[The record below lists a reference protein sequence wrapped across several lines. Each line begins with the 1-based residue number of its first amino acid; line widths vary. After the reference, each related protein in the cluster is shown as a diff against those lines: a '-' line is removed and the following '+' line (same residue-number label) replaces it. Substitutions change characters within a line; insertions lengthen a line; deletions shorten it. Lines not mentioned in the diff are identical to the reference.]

1 MYCVMSA
8 SVERGLRECVC
19 DFGRN
24 LIMELGRREALSV
37 SVEEA
42 LGLIDW
48 SGVRAL
54 SKRSVASTLREAGKK
69 GVGGG
74 GGVGKKGSD
83 KKLKKPSCVLPFCG
97 VVLSD
102 RCMGVRF
109 NHGLHT
115 QCMKGREGGRYCK
128 VCMKQ
133 AENNAS
139 GVPTYGDIED
149 RAKYGVDYRD
159 PKGKQTIPY
168 ANVAEKLGIK
178 MSAAMDAAREMGW
191 NIPEEQLVK
200 RVTKRGRPAK
210 SAAVSDT
217 DSEVS
222 EADKVPKKRGRPA
235 KAKKNKKVSQDDQ
248 IALLVA
254 EAYAET
260 TGESK
265 IPVEVKKVAKAK
277 KAAEKKPNK
286 TDMKKQEL
294 QKEASEMGLEISDE
308 KLKSLKIGEIRKKMK
323 DHKKSMKEAKAE
335 EAVVEEELVEE
346 AKAEEVKIEKVEEE
360 LVEEE
365 VVEEEVEDDE
375 EEDEEGVELSETITV
390 DGVEYYVHEQDG
402 QKIVLSMEGEP
413 VGVYDEETDTIQE
426 AEFE

>member
-1 MYCVMSA
+1 MSA

-69 GVGGG
+69 GG

-102 RCMGVRF
+102 RCMGVRY

-115 QCMKGREGGRYCK
+115 QCMNGSDGSRYCK

-139 GVPTYGDIED
+139 GVPTYGDIDE
-149 RAKYGVDYRD
+149 RAKFGVNYRD

-178 MSAAMDAAREMGW
+178 MSAAMDAAAEMGW

-222 EADKVPKKRGRPA
+222 EADKAPKKRGRPA

-323 DHKKSMKEAKAE
+323 EHKKSMKEAK
-335 EAVVEEELVEE
+335 VKE
-346 AKAEEVKIEKVEEE
+346 AKVETVEEE

-365 VVEEEVEDDE
+365 VVEEEED
-375 EEDEEGVELSETITV
+375 DEEGVELSETITV

>member
-24 LIMELGRREALSV
+24 LIMELGRREVLSV

-42 LGLIDW
+42 LGVIDW
-48 SGVRAL
+48 DGVMAV
-54 SKRSVASTLREAGKK
+54 SKRSVASRLREAGKK
-69 GVGGG
+69 G
-74 GGVGKKGSD
+74 GVGVINKSVD
-83 KKLKKPSCVLPFCG
+83 NKLKKPSCVLPFCG
-97 VVLSD
+97 DILRD
-102 RCMGVRF
+102 RCMGVRY

-115 QCMKGREGGRYCK
+115 QCMNGKDGSRYCK
-128 VCMKQ
+128 VCTKQ

-139 GVPTYGDIED
+139 GVPSYGDIEE
-149 RAKYGVDYRD
+149 RAKFGVNYID
-159 PKGKQTIPY
+159 PKGKQSIPY

-178 MSAAMDAAREMGW
+178 MSAAIEAAAEMGW
-191 NIPEEQLVK
+191 SIPEEQLVK

-222 EADKVPKKRGRPA
+222 EADKAPKKRGRPA
-235 KAKKNKKVSQDDQ
+235 KAKKNKKVNQDDQ

-265 IPVEVKKVAKAK
+265 IPVEVKNVAKAK

-308 KLKSLKIGEIRKKMK
+308 ELNSLKIGEIRKKIK
-323 DHKKSMKEAKAE
+323 AHKKSTKEAK
-335 EAVVEEELVEE
+335 VEET
-346 AKAEEVKIEKVEEE
+346 KIDKVEEE

-365 VVEEEVEDDE
+365 VVEEEEDDE
-375 EEDEEGVELSETITV
+375 EGLELSETITV

>member
-69 GVGGG
+69 GG

-102 RCMGVRF
+102 RCMGVRY

-115 QCMKGREGGRYCK
+115 QCMNGSDGSRYCK

-139 GVPTYGDIED
+139 GVPTYGDIDE
-149 RAKYGVDYRD
+149 RAKFGVNYRD

-178 MSAAMDAAREMGW
+178 MSAAMDAAAEMGW

-222 EADKVPKKRGRPA
+222 EADKAPKKRGRPA

-323 DHKKSMKEAKAE
+323 EHKKSMKEAK
-335 EAVVEEELVEE
+335 VKE
-346 AKAEEVKIEKVEEE
+346 AKVETVEEE

-365 VVEEEVEDDE
+365 VVEEEED
-375 EEDEEGVELSETITV
+375 DEEGVELSETITV

>member
-8 SVERGLRECVC
+8 SVERGLRECVV

-24 LIMELGRREALSV
+24 LIMELGRREGLSV

-42 LGLIDW
+42 LGMIDW
-48 SGVRAL
+48 SGVRTV

-69 GVGGG
+69 G
-74 GGVGKKGSD
+74 GVAKKVLD

-102 RCMGVRF
+102 RCMGVRY

-115 QCMKGREGGRYCK
+115 QCMNGSDGSRYCK

-139 GVPTYGDIED
+139 GVPTYGDIEE
-149 RAKYGVDYRD
+149 RAKFGVNYRD

-178 MSAAMDAAREMGW
+178 MSAAMDAAAEMGW

-222 EADKVPKKRGRPA
+222 EADKAPKKRGRPA

-323 DHKKSMKEAKAE
+323 EHKKSMKEAK
-335 EAVVEEELVEE
+335 VKE
-346 AKAEEVKIEKVEEE
+346 AKVETVEEE

-365 VVEEEVEDDE
+365 VED
-375 EEDEEGVELSETITV
+375 DEEGVELSETITV

>member
-1 MYCVMSA
+1 
-8 SVERGLRECVC
+8 
-19 DFGRN
+19 
-24 LIMELGRREALSV
+24 
-37 SVEEA
+37 
-42 LGLIDW
+42 
-48 SGVRAL
+48 
-54 SKRSVASTLREAGKK
+54 
-69 GVGGG
+69 
-74 GGVGKKGSD
+74 
-83 KKLKKPSCVLPFCG
+83 
-97 VVLSD
+97 
-102 RCMGVRF
+102 
-109 NHGLHT
+109 
-115 QCMKGREGGRYCK
+115 
-128 VCMKQ
+128 MKQ

-265 IPVEVKKVAKAK
+265 MPVEVKKVAKAK

-294 QKEASEMGLEISDE
+294 QKEAREMGLEISDE

-335 EAVVEEELVEE
+335 EELM
-346 AKAEEVKIEKVEEE
+346 EEE

-365 VVEEEVEDDE
+365 VVEEEVVE
-375 EEDEEGVELSETITV
+375 EEVEDDEEGVELSETITV

-413 VGVYDEETDTIQE
+413 VGVYDEETDTIQD

>member
-8 SVERGLRECVC
+8 SVERGLRECVR

-42 LGLIDW
+42 LGMIEWD
-48 SGVRAL
+48 GMRTV
-54 SKRSVASTLREAGKK
+54 SKRSVASKLREAGKNRGCAEIGGMAK
-69 GVGGG
+69 G
-74 GGVGKKGSD
+74 
-83 KKLKKPSCVLPFCG
+83 KLKKPSTVLPFCG

-115 QCMKGREGGRYCK
+115 QCMNGKVGGRYCK
-128 VCMKQ
+128 VCLKQ

-139 GVPTYGDIED
+139 SKPTYGDIED

-159 PKGKQTIPY
+159 PKGKLTVPY

-178 MSAAMDAAREMGW
+178 MSAAVEAAAEMGW
-191 NIPEEQLVK
+191 SIPEEQLVK

-222 EADKVPKKRGRPA
+222 ETDKAPKKRGRPA

-308 KLKSLKIGEIRKKMK
+308 ELKSLKIGEIRKKMK
-323 DHKKSMKEAKAE
+323 EHKKNMKKAK
-335 EAVVEEELVEE
+335 VE
-346 AKAEEVKIEKVEEE
+346 KAKVEEE

-365 VVEEEVEDDE
+365 VVEEEDD
-375 EEDEEGVELSETITV
+375 DEEGVELSETIIV
-390 DGVEYYVHEQDG
+390 EGVEYYVHEQDG
-402 QKIVLSMEGEP
+402 QKIVLSMDGEP

>member
-37 SVEEA
+37 SVDEA

-54 SKRSVASTLREAGKK
+54 SKRSVASRLREAGKK
-69 GVGGG
+69 

-102 RCMGVRF
+102 RCMGVRY

-115 QCMKGREGGRYCK
+115 QCMNGSDGSRYCK

-139 GVPTYGDIED
+139 GVPTYGDIEE
-149 RAKYGVDYRD
+149 RAKFGVNYRD

-178 MSAAMDAAREMGW
+178 MSAAMDAAAEMGW
-191 NIPEEQLVK
+191 SIPEEQLVK

-222 EADKVPKKRGRPA
+222 EADKAPKKRGRPA

-323 DHKKSMKEAKAE
+323 EHKKSMKEAK
-335 EAVVEEELVEE
+335 V
-346 AKAEEVKIEKVEEE
+346 KEVKVETVEEEE

-365 VVEEEVEDDE
+365 VVEEEVENVEDD
-375 EEDEEGVELSETITV
+375 DEEGVELSETITV

>member
-37 SVEEA
+37 SVDEA

-54 SKRSVASTLREAGKK
+54 SKRSVASRLREAGKK
-69 GVGGG
+69 GVG

-102 RCMGVRF
+102 RCMGVRY

-115 QCMKGREGGRYCK
+115 QCMNGSDGSRYCK

-139 GVPTYGDIED
+139 GVPTYGDIEE
-149 RAKYGVDYRD
+149 RAKFGVNYRD

-178 MSAAMDAAREMGW
+178 MSAAMDAAAEMGW
-191 NIPEEQLVK
+191 SIPEEQLVK

-222 EADKVPKKRGRPA
+222 EADKAPKKRGRPA

-323 DHKKSMKEAKAE
+323 EHKKSMKEAK
-335 EAVVEEELVEE
+335 V
-346 AKAEEVKIEKVEEE
+346 KEVKVETVEEEE

-365 VVEEEVEDDE
+365 VVEEEVENVEDD
-375 EEDEEGVELSETITV
+375 DEEGVELSETITV

>member
-1 MYCVMSA
+1 M
-8 SVERGLRECVC
+8 ERGLRECVC

-69 GVGGG
+69 GG

-102 RCMGVRF
+102 RCMGVRY

-115 QCMKGREGGRYCK
+115 QCMNGSDGSRYCK

-139 GVPTYGDIED
+139 GVPTYGDIDE
-149 RAKYGVDYRD
+149 RAKFGVNYRD

-178 MSAAMDAAREMGW
+178 MSAAMDAAAEMGW

-222 EADKVPKKRGRPA
+222 EADKAPKKRGRPA

-323 DHKKSMKEAKAE
+323 EHKKSMKEAK
-335 EAVVEEELVEE
+335 VKE
-346 AKAEEVKIEKVEEE
+346 AKVETVEEE

-365 VVEEEVEDDE
+365 VVEEEED
-375 EEDEEGVELSETITV
+375 DEEGVELSETITV

>member
-42 LGLIDW
+42 LDLIDW
-48 SGVRAL
+48 SGVVAV
-54 SKRSVASTLREAGKK
+54 SKRSVASRLREAGKK
-69 GVGGG
+69 VGV
-74 GGVGKKGSD
+74 GVGKKGLD

-97 VVLSD
+97 VVLND

-115 QCMKGREGGRYCK
+115 QCMKGREGGGRYCK

-294 QKEASEMGLEISDE
+294 QKEAREMGLEISDE

-335 EAVVEEELVEE
+335 EELM
-346 AKAEEVKIEKVEEE
+346 EEE

-365 VVEEEVEDDE
+365 VVEEEVVE
-375 EEDEEGVELSETITV
+375 EEVEDDEEGVELSETITV

-413 VGVYDEETDTIQE
+413 VGVYDEETDTIQD

>member
-37 SVEEA
+37 SVDEA

-54 SKRSVASTLREAGKK
+54 SKRSVASRLREAGKK
-69 GVGGG
+69 GV
-74 GGVGKKGSD
+74 GVGKKGSD

-102 RCMGVRF
+102 RCMGVRY

-115 QCMKGREGGRYCK
+115 QCMNGSDGSRYCK

-139 GVPTYGDIED
+139 GVPTYGDIEE
-149 RAKYGVDYRD
+149 RAKFGVNYRD

-178 MSAAMDAAREMGW
+178 MSAAMDAAAEMGW
-191 NIPEEQLVK
+191 SIPEEQLVK

-222 EADKVPKKRGRPA
+222 EADKAPKKRGRPA

-323 DHKKSMKEAKAE
+323 EHKKSMKEAK
-335 EAVVEEELVEE
+335 V
-346 AKAEEVKIEKVEEE
+346 KEVKVETVEEEE

-365 VVEEEVEDDE
+365 VVEEEVENVEDD
-375 EEDEEGVELSETITV
+375 DEEGVELSETITV